1 MKVKEKRITV
11 ADLVAGY
18 EDQGDDGVVGYGGK
32 LDIRP
37 PYQREFVYN
46 PPERNKVVDTV
57 LRGFPLNCMYWRA
70 REDGGYEVLD
80 GQQRTI
86 SLCEYYRGRFAIDDL
101 FIKGDMKHFHSLS
114 DERKKDFLSY
124 ELLVYLCEGD
134 EDELMDWFKTINIA
148 GIALTKQEIRNAIYH
163 SSWVSDAKRYFSKSG
178 GPADQI
184 AGKYLRGSAIRQD
197 YLETAILWHSAG
209 GDISEYMS
217 TRRKG
222 WDNAREL
229 WAYFESVIDW
239 VKKIFPEYRKEMK
252 GLPWGELHRKYKNDK
267 FDAAALETRISVLM
281 EDDDVENKKGIYQFV
296 LTGDKKHLSLRTF
309 RDSQKRAAFER
320 QGGICGK
327 GGNDGC
333 GKKFELKEMHADHI
347 IPWSRGGKT
356 EMDNLQMLCAD
367 CNLRKSDN

>member
-1 MKVKEKRITV
+1 MKVTEKRITIG
-11 ADLVAGY
+11 DLVAGY
-18 EDQGDDGVVGYGGK
+18 EDRGDDGVVGYGGK

-37 PYQREFVYN
+37 PYQREFIYK
-46 PPERNKVVDTV
+46 PPERNKVVETV
-57 LRGFPLNCMYWRA
+57 FRGFPLNCMYWRE
-70 REDGGYEVLD
+70 RQDGGYEVLD

-86 SLCEYYRGRFAIDDL
+86 SLCQYHRGQFAIADL
-101 FIKGDMKHFHSLS
+101 FDKNEMRIFSGLS
-114 DERKKDFLSY
+114 AKQKAEFLGY
-124 ELLVYLCEGD
+124 ELLVYLCDGD
-134 EDELMDWFKTINIA
+134 EDELMDWFETINIA
-148 GIALTKQEIRNAIYH
+148 GIALTKQEIRNAVHH
-163 SSWVSDAKRYFSKSG
+163 SPWVSDAKKYFSKHL
-178 GPADQI
+178 GPAYQR
-184 AGKYLRGSAIRQD
+184 AGGYLSGAAIRQD
-197 YLETAILWHSAG
+197 YLETAIRWHANG
-209 GDISEYMS
+209 GDIGEYMS
-217 TRRKG
+217 ARRQG
-222 WDNAREL
+222 WNDAKEL

-239 VKKIFPEYRKEMK
+239 VKSVFSEYRSEMK